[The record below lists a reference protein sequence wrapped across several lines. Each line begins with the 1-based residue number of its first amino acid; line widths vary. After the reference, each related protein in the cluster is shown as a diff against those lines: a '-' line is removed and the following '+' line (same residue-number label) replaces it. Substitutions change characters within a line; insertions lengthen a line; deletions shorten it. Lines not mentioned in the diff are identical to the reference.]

1 MEFLHKPVLL
11 KECIDNLRIK
21 PDGVY
26 LDGTLGGAGHSLE
39 IAKLLNEKGML
50 IGIDRDAEAIS
61 VSRERLLGLKPTI
74 KLVNDNYKNI
84 KDVLSKLNIPMVD
97 GILLDLGVS
106 SYQLDNP
113 DRGFSYRYD
122 APLDMRMCT
131 EDKLTA
137 KMVVNEYT
145 KDELIRI
152 FRDYGE
158 EKWAVRVA
166 EFIVRERE
174 KKAISTT
181 FELVEIIKAAIPAG
195 ARAEG
200 GHPAKRIFQAI
211 RIEVNGEL
219 ESLRKS
225 IVDAIDCLAP
235 NGRIC
240 IISFHSLEDR
250 IVKEVFNE
258 EAKGCVCPPDF
269 PKCVCN
275 NKKKVNIL
283 SKKPILSTDIEL
295 DDNNRAHSAKLRVA
309 EKIYDC

>member
-21 PDGVY
+21 PDGFY

>member
-11 KECIDNLRIK
+11 KECIENLSIK
-21 PDGVY
+21 PSGVY

-39 IAKLLNEKGML
+39 IVKSLNKTGML
-50 IGIDRDAEAIS
+50 IGIDRDIEAID
-61 VSRERLLGLKPTI
+61 VSRERLSGFDTTI

-84 KDVLSKLNIPMVD
+84 KDVLSNLGIQKVD

-137 KMVVNEYT
+137 SDVVNQYT
-145 KDELIRI
+145 KEDLIRI

-158 EKWAVRVA
+158 EKWAVRIA
-166 EFIVRERE
+166 DFIVKAREE
-174 KKAISTT
+174 KTISTT
-181 FELVEIIKAAIPAG
+181 FELVDIIKSAVPMG
-195 ARAEG
+195 ARLNG

-211 RIEVNGEL
+211 RIEVNGEID
-219 ESLRKS
+219 SLRS
-225 IVDAIDCLAP
+225 SLVDAIDCLAVG
-235 NGRIC
+235 GRIC
-240 IISFHSLEDR
+240 VISFHSLEDR
-250 IVKEVFNE
+250 IVKDVFNDM
-258 EAKGCVCPPDF
+258 ARGCTCPPDF

-275 NKKKVNIL
+275 NKKIVNIL
-283 SKKPILSTDIEL
+283 SKKPILSTSYEL
-295 DDNNRAHSAKLRVA
+295 DDNKRAHSAKLRVA

>member
-11 KECIDNLRIK
+11 NECIENLSIK
-21 PDGVY
+21 PNGVY

-50 IGIDRDAEAIS
+50 IGIDRDIEAIN
-61 VSRERLLGLKPTI
+61 VSRERLAKVKPEV

-84 KDVLSKLNIPMVD
+84 KDVLERIGVEKVD

-113 DRGFSYRYD
+113 ERGFSYRYD

-131 EDKLTA
+131 EDELTA
-137 KMVVNEYT
+137 EFVVNKYT

-166 EFIVRERE
+166 DFIVE
-174 KKAISTT
+174 KRKDKPILTT
-181 FELVEIIKAAIPAG
+181 FDLVEVIKAAIPAG
-195 ARAEG
+195 ARVDG

-211 RIEVNGEL
+211 RIEVNGEID
-219 ESLRKS
+219 SLKHA
-225 IVDAIDCLAP
+225 IEDAIECLLP
-235 NGRIC
+235 GGRIC

-250 IVKEVFNE
+250 IVKDVFL
-258 EAKGCVCPPDF
+258 EASKGCKCPPDF

-275 NKKKVNIL
+275 NKKTINIL
-283 SKKPILSTDIEL
+283 TKKPILSTDIEL
-295 DDNNRAHSAKLRVA
+295 NDNKRAHSAKLRVA
-309 EKIYDC
+309 EKICDC

>member
-11 KECIDNLRIK
+11 HECIENLSIK

-50 IGIDRDAEAIS
+50 IGIDRDIEAIN
-61 VSRERLLGLKPTI
+61 VSRERLKGVKPTVN
-74 KLVNDNYKNI
+74 LVNDNYKNI
-84 KDVLSKLNIPMVD
+84 KDVLKNLRVEKVD

-113 DRGFSYRYD
+113 ERGFSYRYD

-131 EDKLTA
+131 EDKITA
-137 KMVVNEYT
+137 KDVVNQYT

-158 EKWAVRVA
+158 EKWASRVA
-166 EFIVRERE
+166 EFIVNER
-174 KKAISTT
+174 KNKPILTT
-181 FELVEIIKAAIPAG
+181 FELIDIIKAAIPAG
-195 ARAEG
+195 ARVDG

-211 RIEVNGEL
+211 RIEVNGEIDAL
-219 ESLRKS
+219 KKS
-225 IVDAIDCLAP
+225 IEDAIDCLKP
-235 NGRIC
+235 GGRIC
-240 IISFHSLEDR
+240 VISFHSLEDR
-250 IVKEVFNE
+250 IVKDVFND
-258 EAKGCVCPPDF
+258 AARGCKCPPDF

-275 NKKKVNIL
+275 SKKIVNIL
-283 SKKPILSTDIEL
+283 SKKPIISSDIEL
-295 DDNNRAHSAKLRVA
+295 DENTRAHSAKLRVA
-309 EKIYDC
+309 EKI

>member
-11 KECIDNLRIK
+11 NECIENLAIK

-39 IAKLLNEKGML
+39 IAKLLNENGML
-50 IGIDRDAEAIS
+50 IGIDRDIEAIN
-61 VSRERLLGLKPTI
+61 VSSKRLMGVKPKV

-84 KDVLSKLNIPMVD
+84 KDVLSELNVSKVD

-137 KMVVNEYT
+137 GNVVNEYT
-145 KDELIRI
+145 KEELTKI

-166 EFIVRERE
+166 DFIVNRRKE
-174 KKAISTT
+174 KPINTT
-181 FELVEIIKAAIPAG
+181 FELVDVIKAAIPAG
-195 ARAEG
+195 ARSEG

-211 RIEVNGEL
+211 RIEVNGEID
-219 ESLRKS
+219 SLRNA

-250 IVKEVFNE
+250 IVKEVFNDVS
-258 EAKGCVCPPDF
+258 KGCKCPPDF

-275 NKKKVNIL
+275 NKKVVNIL
-283 SKKPILSTDIEL
+283 SKKPIISTEDEL
-295 DDNNRAHSAKLRVA
+295 DENNRAHSAKLRVA

>member
-11 KECIDNLRIK
+11 KECIENLRIK
-21 PDGVY
+21 PDGIY

-39 IAKLLNEKGML
+39 IARSLNEKGML
-50 IGIDRDAEAIS
+50 IGIDRDFEAIN
-61 VSRERLLGLKPTI
+61 VSSERLRDVKPTV
-74 KLVNDNYKNI
+74 KLVNDNHKNI
-84 KDVLSKLNIPMVD
+84 KDVLNKLNILKVD

-131 EDKLTA
+131 EDKVTA
-137 KMVVNEYT
+137 SIVVNEYT
-145 KDELIRI
+145 KEELTRI

-158 EKWAVRVA
+158 EKWASRVA
-166 EFIVRERE
+166 DFIVNRRKDKPIE
-174 KKAISTT
+174 TT
-181 FELVEIIKAAIPAG
+181 FELVDVIKAAIPAG
-195 ARAEG
+195 ARVEG

-211 RIEVNGEL
+211 RIEVNGEIDN
-219 ESLRKS
+219 LRNA

-235 NGRIC
+235 GGRIC

-258 EAKGCVCPPDF
+258 AAKGCKCPPDF

-275 NKKKVNIL
+275 NKKVVNIL
-283 SKKPILSTDIEL
+283 SKKPIISTDDEL
-295 DDNNRAHSAKLRVA
+295 DDNKRAHSAKLRVA
-309 EKIYDC
+309 EKL

>member
-11 KECIDNLRIK
+11 HECIENLSIK

-50 IGIDRDAEAIS
+50 IGIDRDIEAIN
-61 VSRERLLGLKPTI
+61 VSRERLKGVKPTVN
-74 KLVNDNYKNI
+74 LVNDNYKNI
-84 KDVLSKLNIPMVD
+84 KDVLKNLRVEKVD

-113 DRGFSYRYD
+113 ERGFSYRYD

-131 EDKLTA
+131 EDKITA
-137 KMVVNEYT
+137 KDVVNQYT

-158 EKWAVRVA
+158 EKWASRVA
-166 EFIVRERE
+166 EFIVNER
-174 KKAISTT
+174 KNKPILTT
-181 FELVEIIKAAIPAG
+181 FELVDIIKAAIPAG
-195 ARAEG
+195 ARVDG

-211 RIEVNGEL
+211 RIEVNGEIGAL
-219 ESLRKS
+219 KKS
-225 IVDAIDCLAP
+225 IEDAIDCLKSG
-235 NGRIC
+235 GRIC
-240 IISFHSLEDR
+240 VISFHSLEDR
-250 IVKEVFNE
+250 IVKDVFND
-258 EAKGCVCPPDF
+258 AARGCKCPPDF

-275 NKKKVNIL
+275 SKKIVNIL
-283 SKKPILSTDIEL
+283 SKKPIISSDIEL
-295 DDNNRAHSAKLRVA
+295 DENTRAHSAKLRVA
-309 EKIYDC
+309 EKI

>member
-11 KECIDNLRIK
+11 KECIDNLSIK

-39 IAKLLNEKGML
+39 IAKSLNKKGTL
-50 IGIDRDAEAIS
+50 IGIDRDIEAIN
-61 VSRERLLGLKPTI
+61 VSSKRLTGLEPTI

-84 KDVLSKLNIPMVD
+84 KDVLSTLGIPKVD

-122 APLDMRMCT
+122 APLDMRMNT
-131 EDKLTA
+131 RDKLTA
-137 KMVVNEYT
+137 SMVVNEYT
-145 KDELIRI
+145 KEELIRI

-166 EFIVRERE
+166 DFIVTRRKE
-174 KKAISTT
+174 KPINTT
-181 FELVEIIKAAIPAG
+181 FELVDVIKAAIPAG
-195 ARAEG
+195 ARVEG

-211 RIEVNGEL
+211 RIEVNGEID
-219 ESLRKS
+219 SLKNA
-225 IVDAIDCLAP
+225 IIDAIDCLASG
-235 NGRIC
+235 GRIC

-250 IVKEVFNE
+250 IVKDVFND
-258 EAKGCVCPPDF
+258 EARGCICPPDF

-275 NKKKVNIL
+275 NKKRVNIL
-283 SKKPILSTDIEL
+283 SKKPIISTVDEL
-295 DDNNRAHSAKLRVA
+295 DDNKRAHSAKLRVA
-309 EKIYDC
+309 ERTYDC